1 MHRIVATVTSLE
13 HHLRLLAH
21 NPDLYRPPVCPH
33 CGVGK
38 PWRHGCY
45 QRKADRG
52 PRSSAARNPVP
63 VPRFRCHAC
72 EQTCSRLPACIAPRR
87 WYDWGV
93 QQIVLLGLAGGDSL
107 HAAARYCKVA
117 RHTARRW
124 RDWLAQRGEQFAFF
138 LRSRFPDWGRVGDA
152 AAFWHASLAERSL
165 PELMAWLDRD
175 LIVP

>member
-13 HHLRLLAH
+13 QHRRQMESA
-21 NPDLYRPPVCPH
+21 PESYRPAACPY

-45 QRKADRG
+45 QRKAERSRAHADR
-52 PRSSAARNPVP
+52 NLVP
-63 VPRFRCHAC
+63 VPRFRCDPC
-72 EQTCSRLPACIAPRR
+72 QRTCSRLPACIAPRR
-87 WYDWGV
+87 WYDWVV
-93 QQIVLLGLAGGDSL
+93 QQLVLLCLAGGDSL
-107 HAAARYCKVA
+107 HAAARYGKVA

-138 LRSRFPDWGRVGDA
+138 LRSRFPDWGHVGDT